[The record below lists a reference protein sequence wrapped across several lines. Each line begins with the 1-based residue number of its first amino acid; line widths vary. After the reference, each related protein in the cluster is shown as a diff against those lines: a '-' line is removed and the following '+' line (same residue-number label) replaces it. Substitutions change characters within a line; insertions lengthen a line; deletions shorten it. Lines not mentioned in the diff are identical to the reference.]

1 MSQTARVPIHV
12 VQGFRHVTVAAIADV
27 LWADGIA
34 AHMSSE
40 IRPVFPVKIAGP
52 AVTVQE
58 EPTSERVPPHHMFEA
73 ADTAEP
79 GGVIVIAIN
88 GYKDVATWGGLA
100 TAACKVRGVEAT
112 VLDGGCRDIDEIDG
126 LYHYPVY
133 ARSVSAGTT
142 IGRFKT
148 TAINISVV
156 CGGVTV
162 NPGDIVVGD
171 RDGIVVVPA
180 EKAEDILQRAIETD
194 RKEREQMRVILQLG
208 SVREGIARYQQY

>member
-1 MSQTARVPIHV
+1 MSQAVQVPSHI
-12 VQGFRHVTVAAIADV
+12 VQGFRHVTVAAVADV
-27 LWADGIA
+27 LWSDGIA

-40 IRPVFPVKIAGP
+40 IRPVFPVRIAGP

-58 EPTSERVPPHHMFEA
+58 EPTTERVPPHHMFEA
-73 ADTAEP
+73 ADTAAP
-79 GGVIVIAIN
+79 GSVIVIAID
-88 GYKDVATWGGLA
+88 GYKEVATWGGLA

-112 VLDGGCRDIDEIDG
+112 VLDGGCRDIDEIDV
-126 LYHYPVY
+126 LYHYPVF
-133 ARSVSAGTT
+133 ARSFSPGTT

-148 TAINISVV
+148 VAINVPVV
-156 CGGVTV
+156 CGGMTV

-171 RDGIVVVPA
+171 RDGLVVVPA